1 MEVSVRQAGQT
12 LSRLI
17 NQTIFEKR
25 PIVITSRGKPK
36 AMLLS
41 IEEYDRLTHP
51 GGIKPEVLEKARQLR
66 EALAAQVGVLQEDWV
81 AAARD
86 ERTATLLSEV
96 KTA

>member
-17 NQTIFEKR
+17 NQAIFEKR
-25 PIVITSRGKPK
+25 PIVITARGKPK
-36 AMLLS
+36 AMLVS

-86 ERTATLLSEV
+86 ERTTTLLSGV
-96 KTA
+96 KTE

>member
-17 NQTIFEKR
+17 NQAIFEKR
-25 PIVITSRGKPK
+25 PIVITARGKSK
-36 AMLLS
+36 AVLMS

-51 GGIKPEVLEKARQLR
+51 SGIKPEALEKARQLR

-86 ERTATLLSEV
+86 ERATALLSGVE
-96 KTA
+96 TE